1 MKIIG
6 VVGGLGPESTI
17 DYYRLLIAAY
27 RELRP
32 DGSYPRIMI
41 DSIDMKTV
49 LGLVESGDLSRL
61 AEHIAEAVTSLAAAG
76 AQIGLL
82 ASNTPHVVFDEI
94 QRRSP
99 LPLVSIVESAR
110 DAAQALGVK
119 RLGLFGTRFTMR
131 GSFYPDIF
139 TAAGMNLVVP
149 QPEEQAY
156 IHEKYI
162 GELVQGILR
171 PTTRDGLLA
180 IAGRMQVRNGI
191 DALILGGTELPLILR
206 DAGDIG
212 IPLLD
217 TARIHVQAVMARA
230 AG

>member
-82 ASNTPHVVFDEI
+82 ASNTPRVVFDEI

-110 DAAQALGVK
+110 DAAQALGV
-119 RLGLFGTRFTMR
+119 
-131 GSFYPDIF
+131 
-139 TAAGMNLVVP
+139 
-149 QPEEQAY
+149 
-156 IHEKYI
+156 
-162 GELVQGILR
+162 
-171 PTTRDGLLA
+171 
-180 IAGRMQVRNGI
+180 
-191 DALILGGTELPLILR
+191 
-206 DAGDIG
+206 
-212 IPLLD
+212 
-217 TARIHVQAVMARA
+217 
-230 AG
+230 